1 MKIEL
6 ARTEVIHFVG
16 IGGIGM
22 SGLSLIMKG
31 KGFKVQ
37 GSDITSNKNIER
49 LKKEKIKIF
58 IGQKKQ
64 NLKNAT
70 IVVISSAIKKNNPEM
85 VEARRKNLPIISRGK
100 MLAHIV
106 SLMKNIVVVG
116 SHGKTTTTSLVSSI
130 LQKTKLDPTIING
143 GVINSIKNT
152 ARLGKSE
159 WSILEADESDGSFVH
174 IPTTYSIITNIDKE
188 HMDFYKSMDNLK
200 KYFFQ
205 FIEKVP
211 SFGKSF
217 ICIDDKINKDLVRK
231 LNSQNFYTYGIN
243 PNSNFLIKN
252 IKQNKIFTEFDLL
265 ANVPNKKK
273 LFIKKIRIPLLG
285 VHNVRN
291 SVAAAAVA
299 LTVGISVSDIK
310 KGLLNFKGVQR
321 RFNKIFT
328 YNEIDFYDDYAHHPT
343 EIKVVLEGVNKVYKG
358 YDKVC
363 IFQPHRI
370 SRLKD
375 LRKEFSFAFT
385 EADTVVLCP
394 VYTAGEKIKLGFSY
408 LNFAKEIIKNS
419 KVKLFLVN
427 DNKQL
432 AIFLKKNMYGKKI
445 VIGMGAGSISNW
457 MKKLQQ
463 LLLWKSKN

>member
-6 ARTEVIHFVG
+6 AKTEIIHFIG

-22 SGLSLIMKG
+22 SGLSMIMKG

-37 GSDITSNKNIER
+37 GSDLNFNKNIER

-64 NLKNAT
+64 NLNNAT
-70 IVVISSAIKKNNPEM
+70 IVVISSAIKKNNPEII
-85 VEARRKNLPIISRGK
+85 EAKRKNLPIITRGK

-116 SHGKTTTTSLVSSI
+116 SHGKTTTTSLITSI
-130 LQKTKLDPTIING
+130 FQKTKLDPTIING

-152 ARLGKSE
+152 ARLGKSD
-159 WSILEADESDGSFVH
+159 WSILEADESDGSFIH
-174 IPTTYSIITNIDKE
+174 IPPTYSIITNIDRE
-188 HMDFYKSMDNLK
+188 HMDFYKSIEDLK
-200 KYFFQ
+200 KYFIE

-217 ICIDDKINKDLVRK
+217 ICIDDKINKNLVK
-231 LNSQNFYTYGIN
+231 KIKNKNFYTYGLN
-243 PNSNFLIKN
+243 PKSNFLIKN
-252 IKQNKIFTEFDLL
+252 IKQSIKFSEFDLHVD
-265 ANVPNKKK
+265 VPNKKK
-273 LFIKKIRIPLLG
+273 LAIKNIRIPLLG
-285 VHNVRN
+285 IHNIRN

-299 LTVGISVSDIK
+299 LTIGISILDIK

-328 YNEIDFYDDYAHHPT
+328 FNNIDFYDDYAHHPT
-343 EIKVVLEGVNKVYKG
+343 EVKVVLEGVNKVYKD
-358 YDKVC
+358 YEKVC

-375 LRKEFSFAFT
+375 LKKEFSFAFKN
-385 EADTVVLCP
+385 ADTVILCP
-394 VYTAGEKIKLGFSY
+394 VYTAGEKIKLGFNY

-427 DNKQL
+427 DGFQL
-432 AIFLKKNMYGKKI
+432 AKFLKKNMYGKKI

-457 MKKLQQ
+457 MRELPR
-463 LLLWKSKN
+463 LM

>member
-6 ARTEVIHFVG
+6 AKTEVIHFIG

-37 GSDITSNKNIER
+37 GSDLSVNKNIDR

-70 IVVISSAIKKNNPEM
+70 IIVVSSAIKKNNPEM
-85 VEARRKNLPIISRGK
+85 IEAKRKNLPIIKRGK

-106 SLMKNIVVVG
+106 SLMKNVVVAG
-116 SHGKTTTTSLVSSI
+116 SHGKTTTTSLIASI
-130 LQKTKLDPTIING
+130 FQKTKIDPTIING

-152 ARLGKSE
+152 AKLGKSD
-159 WSILEADESDGSFVH
+159 WSVLEADESDGSFVH
-174 IPTTYSIITNIDKE
+174 IPPTYAIITNIDRE
-188 HMDFYKSMDNLK
+188 HMHFYNSINDLK
-200 KYFFQ
+200 DYFIQ

-217 ICIDDKINKDLVRK
+217 ICLDDKINNDLVK
-231 LNSQNFYTYGIN
+231 NLKSKNFYTYGLN
-243 PNSNFLIKN
+243 TSSNFLIKN
-252 IKQNKIFTEFDLL
+252 ISQNKEFTEFDLL
-265 ANVPNKKK
+265 IDVPNKKK
-273 LFIKKIRIPLLG
+273 LSLKKIKIPLIG
-285 VHNVRN
+285 IHNVRN
-291 SVAAAAVA
+291 SVAAFAVA
-299 LTVGISVSDIK
+299 LTVGISIADIK

-328 YNEIDFYDDYAHHPT
+328 YNGIDFYDDYAHHPT
-343 EIKVVLEGVNKVYKG
+343 EIKVVLEGVDKVYKG

-375 LRKEFSFAFT
+375 LRKEFSNSFKN
-385 EADTVVLCP
+385 ADTVVLCP
-394 VYTAGEKIKLGFSY
+394 IYAAGEKIKLGFNY
-408 LNFAKEIIKNS
+408 LDFAKEIIRNS

-427 DNKQL
+427 NNEQL
-432 AIFLKKNMYGKKI
+432 AKFIKKNMYGKKI

-457 MKKLQQ
+457 MKNLPKLM
-463 LLLWKSKN
+463 